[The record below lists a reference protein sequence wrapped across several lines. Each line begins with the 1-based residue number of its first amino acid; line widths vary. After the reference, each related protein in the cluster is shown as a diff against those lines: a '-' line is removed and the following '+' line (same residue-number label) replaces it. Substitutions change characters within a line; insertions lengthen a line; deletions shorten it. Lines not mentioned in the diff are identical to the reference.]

1 MCWFLFFFSFSRIM
15 PFRRATRA
23 APLPTAEETP
33 RVETVPNK
41 ELVTNH
47 TADLEMIEDFGRD
60 KDLKALLRSLQ
71 PKSFTGE
78 GGGTPKI
85 LEEWIMSMEDYFF
98 LAKYNPLA
106 QSIMGKAK
114 LEGSTKLW

>member
-1 MCWFLFFFSFSRIM
+1 M

-41 ELVTNH
+41 ELVANH

-60 KDLKALLRSLQ
+60 KDLKALLRSL
-71 PKSFTGE
+71 
-78 GGGTPKI
+78 
-85 LEEWIMSMEDYFF
+85 
-98 LAKYNPLA
+98 
-106 QSIMGKAK
+106 
-114 LEGSTKLW
+114 

>member
-1 MCWFLFFFSFSRIM
+1 M
-15 PFRRATRA
+15 PFRHATRA

-41 ELVTNH
+41 ELVANH

-78 GGGTPKI
+78 GGDTPKI
-85 LEEWIMSMEDYFF
+85 LEEWIMSMEDYFS

-114 LEGSTKLW
+114 LEGSAKLWWKLYC